1 MSNHESIRCLKL
13 IVASDKRDIL
23 RQKAAAG
30 TLSEEDLDP
39 VAFPRSSSFEEAW
52 NRDQSFYDVLLNF
65 NDRLVALK
73 GSSNLIKDVR
83 SLTDDLRD
91 LYLFD
96 RGVYLEDRDNQPAL
110 IRPVTKELKQARQ
123 EKEQKA
129 LEKQKAKAER
139 EKEAAAKAEKGR
151 LSHKDMFR
159 TEEYSKWDE
168 DGIPTHEKS
177 GEEVT
182 KSKRKKLQKDWE
194 RQKKLHEAF
203 SKMSLS

>member
-1 MSNHESIRCLKL
+1 MLSN
-13 IVASDKRDIL
+13 VNA
-23 RQKAAAG
+23 
-30 TLSEEDLDP
+30 
-39 VAFPRSSSFEEAW
+39 
-52 NRDQSFYDVLLNF
+52 
-65 NDRLVALK
+65 RLVALK
-73 GSSNLIKDVR
+73 ESADLIKDVR
-83 SLTDDLRD
+83 SLTDDIRD

-110 IRPVTKELKQARQ
+110 IRPVTKELRQAKQ

-129 LEKQKAKAER
+129 VEKQKAKEQR

-168 DGIPTHEKS
+168 GGIPTHEKS

-203 SKMSLS
+203 AKMTIS